1 MADETTDTGMTED
14 AFELAFMAAAT
25 EGSGG
30 SETDNIVT
38 DPPEKEEV
46 QPDAEAL
53 AAEAK
58 AAEEAKV
65 AEEKAAAEAK
75 AAEEAKAADER
86 AKQETKARAAEEKAA
101 KEADEAKAKAEAEA
115 AKKAEERSKP
125 ETFSED
131 EKKLLDEATAI
142 VPEME
147 QILSAQARVIT
158 ANLKKEMESMFD
170 QLASKFEER
179 LKPVDQVAQ
188 TYVKDKFVL
197 AIEKVHPDALQI
209 TDKVEAWIK
218 TQPSILQKAYDAVLD
233 RGTVEETIEL
243 LNTYKA
249 ATGEKAE
256 EKSKGPSPEEVE
268 AKKEKEEK
276 LKALEGVRGRSTVE
290 RATIDPDDFDGA
302 FKKFAATA

>member
-46 QPDAEAL
+46 QPDTEQL
-53 AAEAK
+53 ATDDASEETKVVEEKASAEAK

-65 AEEKAAAEAK
+65 AE
-75 AAEEAKAADER
+75 DR
-86 AKQETKARAAEEKAA
+86 AKREAKARAAEEKAA
-101 KEADEAKAKAEAEA
+101 REAEEAKAKAEAEA

-131 EKKLLDEATAI
+131 EKKLLEEATS
-142 VPEME
+142 VLPEME

-158 ANLKKEMESMFD
+158 ANLEKKMESMFD

-197 AIEKVHPDALQI
+197 AVEKVHPDALQI
-209 TDKVEAWIK
+209 TNKVEEWIK
-218 TQPSILQKAYDAVLD
+218 SQPPILQKAYDAVLD
-233 RGTVEETIEL
+233 SGTVEETIEL

-256 EKSKGPSPEEVE
+256 KKSKGPSPEEVE
-268 AKKEKEEK
+268 AKKEKEAK